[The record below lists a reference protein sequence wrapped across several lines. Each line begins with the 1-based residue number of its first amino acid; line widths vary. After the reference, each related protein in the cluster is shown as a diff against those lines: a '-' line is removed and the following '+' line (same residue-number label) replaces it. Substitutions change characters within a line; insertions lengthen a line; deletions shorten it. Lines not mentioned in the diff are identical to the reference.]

1 VWLCGCLCAQAGR
14 ACTARRWKEGD
25 LSEWSAISYPDALPA
40 YAEAEF
46 EKMKQVQAD
55 LLGIKNGPRAKL

>member
-14 ACTARRWKEGD
+14 AGPPRRWPGGD
-25 LSEWSAISYPDALPA
+25 QSAWG
-40 YAEAEF
+40 AEF

>member
-1 VWLCGCLCAQAGR
+1 MPGAR
-14 ACTARRWKEGD
+14 APRRWKEGD